1 MLNLLATARFC
12 QVHFPSFP
20 ITSANNCNRNA
31 SGTPNPF
38 NPPSPLTRRVTR
50 CSPVFFPSVFH
61 FHFFSCVPTP
71 VALQTNTDASRV
83 ANEHRCQ
90 HQHTPLLLL
99 TIRSDQAWLAAH
111 ARAGKLG
118 PQHAAP
124 GSLDNNNNQ
133 VHLSPSF
140 KKNLL
145 STGTNSTANTAATLG
160 QFSGE
165 VSFRPSQPRGGDGVS
180 HGKEIAK
187 YAPHLLCFSFAFS
200 TPRIVH
206 KQYGQGT
213 NAHHRV
219 LMTHARHQPSASL

>member
-1 MLNLLATARFC
+1 VFGSHKSAYLVWNPNPKRHALWSGLPVPTNKQTNNVSHDMLNLRATARFC

-50 CSPVFFPSVFH
+50 CSPVFFPSVFL
-61 FHFFSCVPTP
+61 FHFFSCVLTP
-71 VALQTNTDASRV
+71 VALQTNADA
-83 ANEHRCQ
+83 N
-90 HQHTPLLLL
+90 TNTLPLL

-111 ARAGKLG
+111 VRAGKLG

-140 KKNLL
+140 FKNLL
-145 STGTNSTANTAATLG
+145 STGTNGTANTAATSPPPLRPRTQATVCG
-160 QFSGE
+160 AI
-165 VSFRPSQPRGGDGVS
+165 FR
-180 HGKEIAK
+180 
-187 YAPHLLCFSFAFS
+187 
-200 TPRIVH
+200 
-206 KQYGQGT
+206 
-213 NAHHRV
+213 
-219 LMTHARHQPSASL
+219 